1 MLSKNMESIGVQML
15 FMAVIISEVML
26 EIWVRWLVD
35 LFLLIFG
42 FHFAISIYSFL

>member
-1 MLSKNMESIGVQML
+1 MLRKNMESIGVQML
-15 FMAVIISEVML
+15 PAVIISGVLL

-35 LFLLIFG
+35 LILLIFG